1 MKLWGGRFEKRTDKL
16 VEEFTSSLPFDRR
29 LYDEDI
35 RVSDVH
41 AMMLARI
48 GLLTEEEAK
57 SIGKA
62 LKDIKKD
69 MEKGIFKFEDSD
81 EDIHTAIERALIE
94 KLGPVGGKLRTARS
108 RNDQA
113 VTDLRLYLKK
123 ETAETIKLIEGL
135 QEVLIKRAEN
145 DGETVMPGY
154 THLQKAQPI
163 LLGHHLMAYFFM
175 LKRDKERFED
185 CLESIDRLP
194 LGSGA
199 LAGTTFEIDRAYA
212 AKKLGFSGV
221 IENSLDAVSDR
232 DFAIDFMA
240 CASICLMHLS
250 RFSEEL
256 VLWCSSEFG
265 FVEMDE
271 AYATGSSIM
280 PQKKNPD
287 VAELVRAK
295 TGRVY
300 GNLTALLT
308 VMKGLP
314 LAYNRDMQ
322 EDKEV
327 LFDTVD
333 TLTSCLKVFSGM
345 LRTLRFN
352 HGKMYD
358 STYDGF
364 MTATDVADYLADKGM
379 PFKDAHEVV
388 GNIVKHCLGKGMRL
402 TDMSLAE
409 FSDFSA
415 LFGRD
420 IIDVIRP
427 RRSVERRATVGSTS
441 PGQVKEQIKTA
452 RKLLGRPAGK

>member
-271 AYATGSSIM
+271 SYATGSSIM